1 MKHCQLISKHPS
13 SFDNPVVYKN
23 KPKILVYFH
32 NLSYDDKFILK
43 STYPIQSLLQADG
56 KQIQFSIHTPECE
69 IVFRDTLRIYGAD
82 SALSKLPKMFL
93 SKEEQSKIYKE
104 IMPYDRYTKER
115 YLGIVDD
122 IAEAFKCLKGI
133 NGGVHK

>member
-1 MKHCQLISKHPS
+1 M
-13 SFDNPVVYKN
+13 
-23 KPKILVYFH
+23 
-32 NLSYDDKFILK
+32 
-43 STYPIQSLLQADG
+43 
-56 KQIQFSIHTPECE
+56 
-69 IVFRDTLRIYGAD
+69 FRDTLRIYGVD

-122 IAEAFKCLKGI
+122 IAEAFKSLKGI
-133 NGGVHK
+133 KMEEFINSLTKAGALLSNGKYNM

>member
-1 MKHCQLISKHPS
+1 M
-13 SFDNPVVYKN
+13 
-23 KPKILVYFH
+23 VYFH
-32 NLSYDDKFILK
+32 NLSYDCKFIFK
-43 STYPIQSLLQADG
+43 STYPIQNLLQADG

-82 SALSKLPKMFL
+82 CALSKLPKMFL

-115 YLGIVDD
+115 YLGIMDD
-122 IAEAFKCLKGI
+122 IAEAFKSLKGI
-133 NGGVHK
+133 KMEEFINSLTKANALLPNGKYNMQIYAEYYC